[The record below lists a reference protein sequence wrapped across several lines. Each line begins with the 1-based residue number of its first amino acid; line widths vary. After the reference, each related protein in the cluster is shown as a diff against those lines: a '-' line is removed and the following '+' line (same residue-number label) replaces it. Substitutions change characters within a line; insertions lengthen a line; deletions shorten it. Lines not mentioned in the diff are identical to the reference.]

1 LLLNLTE
8 GKQEKGQTVGHHLGS
23 KSSIVPLIDRL
34 NKYPIGLVDSGKLRE
49 ILALLFDEREA
60 FVASRFPLEEAT
72 LAELAQLTRIPAAEL
87 KPLLERMADKGL
99 LMDMPYGGETYYLLM
114 PGLIGFFEFTFMKN
128 RTDLPLG
135 RLALLM
141 KEYLEESQAGEFFG
155 SKTPLTRSLPYEEH
169 IPLTSE
175 VTSYDKAREI
185 IREAGYGAVGLC
197 YCRHK
202 KEHLGQSCAKGAP
215 VEGIC
220 ISLGSAARFMTRRGF
235 AQEKSVAELL
245 AVLDHARTFNLTHI
259 TDNIRHKPSFI
270 CNCCGCCCELLA
282 GVQMGFHNGVA
293 KTGFIVTINR
303 EMCNGCGLCT
313 AACNVKAIALQ
324 AGAAQRRAVVAAEIC
339 LGCGACVSACKRGA
353 LTMVAAPNRAATPL
367 KRKDLY
373 KHILREKGRLTPFVV
388 SGIKKSLLGF
398 LKGRSTR
405 KTVQLVEE

>member
-1 LLLNLTE
+1 M
-8 GKQEKGQTVGHHLGS
+8 GHHLGS

-34 NKYPIGLVDSGKLRE
+34 NRYPIGLVDSDKLRQ

-72 LAELAQLTRIPAAEL
+72 LKELVRRTGIPAAEL
-87 KPLLERMADKGL
+87 LPLLERMADKGL
-99 LMDMPYGGETYYLLM
+99 VMDMPYGGETYYLLM

-128 RTDLPLG
+128 RTDLPMA
-135 RLALLM
+135 RLAQLM

-155 SKTPLTRSLPYEEH
+155 SRTQLTRSLPYEEH
-169 IPLTSE
+169 IPVTSE
-175 VTSYDKAREI
+175 ITSYDRAREI
-185 IREAGYGAVGLC
+185 IREAGFGAVGLC

-202 KEHLGQSCAKGAP
+202 KEHLDQSCAKSAP

-235 AQEKSVAELL
+235 AREKSVAELL

-282 GVQMGFHNGVA
+282 GVQMGYHNGIA
-293 KTGFIVTINR
+293 KTGLTAVIDPQR
-303 EMCNGCGLCT
+303 CNGCGLCFP
-313 AACNVKAIALQ
+313 ACNVKAIALPVGVTFAANSQ
-324 AGAAQRRAVVAAEIC
+324 RIAGINTGIC

-353 LTMVAAPNRAATPL
+353 LAMIPAANRQTPPL

-373 KHILREKGRLTPFVV
+373 RRILGEKKRLTPFVI
-388 SGIKKSLLGF
+388 SGIKKSLLSFFRG
-398 LKGRSTR
+398 KPAN
-405 KTVQLVEE
+405 KTIPIIKE